1 MKITRETL
9 LKIIQEEY
17 AAVHELGPATG
28 HEPGTAPLKALQEI
42 IAALAEVAGIMKDSP
57 SDRPADEFAGYL
69 KSISEELQAIFD
81 EFHDI
86 AKRPGHL
93 DLPEGQGP
101 NTTKTDFPAGAASEY
116 PKMLD
121 SLYDEMKSYEAR
133 YGKALPNPKLMEAAL
148 DAIVSLSARLK
159 RLEESL
165 Y

>member
-1 MKITRETL
+1 MNITRETL

-57 SDRPADEFAGYL
+57 SHRPADEFAGYL

-81 EFHDI
+81 EFYGI
-86 AKRPGHL
+86 AKRTGHL

-101 NTTKTDFPAGAASEY
+101 NTTKTDFPAGASSEY

-121 SLYDEMKSYEAR
+121 SLYDEMQSYEAR
-133 YGKALPNPKLMEAAL
+133 YGKALPNPKLLEAVL
-148 DAIVSLSARLK
+148 DTIISLEAHLK